1 MPARRIDSTSQFTTA
16 VFTLIARNRRFKV
29 DLLGTRPRH
38 KKKRSHINQRAL
50 LRTSVSACKI
60 R

>member
-29 DLLGTRPRH
+29 DLLGTHLRYW
-38 KKKRSHINQRAL
+38 KCEVLSINARCFAHP
-50 LRTSVSACKI
+50 
-60 R
+60 